1 MHKNGISSGV
11 GGASQRR
18 CAGCAV
24 PLVGT
29 SASVTPSSSGHRG
42 RYLKLGVL
50 VKLSVAQW
58 AQVDTDTDTM
68 AAATRHT
75 TLLALLL
82 AIIVAFVSTLSE
94 ARDLTVV
101 TV

>member
-11 GGASQRR
+11 GGGTQRR

-68 AAATRHT
+68 AAVTRHT
-75 TLLALLL
+75 TIALLL
-82 AIIVAFVSTLSE
+82 TITIAFVSTLSE